1 MAKVDGVLRPFR
13 GTADELEEFWKK
25 FQVVAKIQKW
35 TTAKDRMAHL
45 PLYLSGDAFSV
56 WSELSEVDQEDEAK
70 VKACLQ
76 KSFSMLPGEAYAKF
90 GRRRK
95 RVDESIEAY
104 LADLRRLLRMAG
116 HKIADDGKD
125 PMLLEQFLVG
135 LPAHYAGQLRLS
147 IAASTD
153 GLTID
158 AVANQARA
166 LCASGLVPS
175 DGHGMVAA
183 VASSS
188 SRSSSSASQ
197 VCFFCQEVGHLGKD
211 CPKRKERI
219 RCYQCKENG
228 HIQRN
233 CPRQMQRKADSA
245 NAVVDR
251 PSQDRCLALRAAAG
265 VSLPRIYVDARGC
278 TERLKAAVDSCS
290 NRSLISVETAR
301 SDDIEVMPVTG
312 DCPITAIDGSLL
324 AITGMA
330 KLTIARDDEFV
341 YLPEIN
347 AEFLVVQSLEAVSA
361 DLLLGLDIISA
372 TGGVRLTYGEEPG
385 VLTHVT
391 FGARPVVAAARELK
405 TGPRSMPRHVT
416 VVEDGQRVTLKTDD
430 GDATFLKELGYWEV
444 AWTWT
449 WGEPPSGHI
458 GSGVGEYSRKKL
470 SDGQEAQFKE
480 EIALW
485 MKNGWLVPYDGNKHG
500 PIGAV
505 LPFIAVCQ
513 AHKPTKPVRP
523 C

>member
-1 MAKVDGVLRPFR
+1 
-13 GTADELEEFWKK
+13 
-25 FQVVAKIQKW
+25 
-35 TTAKDRMAHL
+35 
-45 PLYLSGDAFSV
+45 
-56 WSELSEVDQEDEAK
+56 
-70 VKACLQ
+70 
-76 KSFSMLPGEAYAKF
+76 MLPGEAYAKF

-153 GLTID
+153 GLMID

-197 VCFFCQEVGHLGKD
+197 VCFFCQEVGHLRKD

-301 SDDIEVMPVTG
+301 SHDIEVMPVNG

-324 AITGMA
+324 AITGVA

-341 YLPEIN
+341 YLP
-347 AEFLVVQSLEAVSA
+347 
-361 DLLLGLDIISA
+361 
-372 TGGVRLTYGEEPG
+372 
-385 VLTHVT
+385 
-391 FGARPVVAAARELK
+391 
-405 TGPRSMPRHVT
+405 
-416 VVEDGQRVTLKTDD
+416 
-430 GDATFLKELGYWEV
+430 
-444 AWTWT
+444 
-449 WGEPPSGHI
+449 
-458 GSGVGEYSRKKL
+458 
-470 SDGQEAQFKE
+470 
-480 EIALW
+480 
-485 MKNGWLVPYDGNKHG
+485 
-500 PIGAV
+500 
-505 LPFIAVCQ
+505 
-513 AHKPTKPVRP
+513 
-523 C
+523 